1 MMSNRPNI
9 LFLMTDQHRFD
20 HLGFNGNPVV
30 RTPNLDALA
39 ARSAN
44 FTRTYVANP
53 ICMPNRSTIMTGRM
67 PSIHG
72 TRHNGISLNWRANTY
87 VRTLRKAGYRT
98 SHIGKSHLQNM
109 GVNRTQML
117 EHVDFSLPEEAFE
130 LGLDEGWDEL
140 ENLAAYRGTEPG
152 PRPEDFYGFERVDF
166 TVSHGD
172 LCGGHYQ
179 QWLRGQGLDPREYQ
193 GTRVALANYDGWLQ
207 VYQTRLPTELYPTTY
222 IAERTLAELD
232 RAAADGRP
240 FLIHC
245 SFPDPHH
252 PFSPPG
258 DYWRRFDPAEMPLP
272 ASFFEDHARS
282 MPHVRAYAAARGTPN
297 RNSTYPFSPTADQF
311 RHALAAE
318 YGMIE
323 LIDDQVGRI
332 LARLAELGLEE
343 NTIVVFTSDHGDM
356 FGDHG
361 LMLKHTLLYDGCT
374 RVPLLIR
381 AHGMEAGRREG
392 LASSID
398 IAQTLLELT
407 GCTPYHDM
415 QGFSLVPM
423 LERSDARVRDSV
435 LIEEDEREDVFAAG
449 RPFRSRTL
457 VTETSRTTIYEGIEQ
472 GEQYDLEND
481 PGELENRWD
490 DREVRDRALEALLQA
505 LLRTA
510 DHTPRP
516 KYSA

>member
-1 MMSNRPNI
+1 MNSRPNI

-20 HLGFNGNPVV
+20 HLGFNGNSVV
-30 RTPNLDALA
+30 NTPNLDALA
-39 ARSAN
+39 ARSVN

-67 PSIHG
+67 PSVHG
-72 TRHNGISLNWRANTY
+72 TRHNGISLNWRVNTY
-87 VRTLRKAGYRT
+87 VRALRKAGYRT

-140 ENLAAYRGTEPG
+140 ENLAGYRGTEPG
-152 PRPEDFYGFERVDF
+152 PRPDDFYGFERVDF
-166 TVSHGD
+166 TVSHSD
-172 LCGGHYQ
+172 ICGGHYQ
-179 QWLRGQGLDPREYQ
+179 QWLREKGLDPREFQ
-193 GTRVALANYDGWLQ
+193 GTRVALENYDGWLQ
-207 VYQTRLPTELYPTTY
+207 VYQTRLPIEFYPTTY
-222 IAERTLAELD
+222 IAERTLGELD
-232 RAAADGRP
+232 AAAADGRP

-258 DYWRRFDPAEMPLP
+258 DYWRRFDPADMPLP
-272 ASFFEDHARS
+272 ESFFEDHEAS
-282 MPHVRAYAAARGTPN
+282 LHHIRAYAEKRGTPH
-297 RNSTYPFSPTADQF
+297 RNSTYPFSPTEDQF

-323 LIDDQVGRI
+323 LIDDQVGRV
-332 LARLAELGLEE
+332 LHRLDELGLAE

-361 LMLKHTLLYDGCT
+361 LILKHTLLYEGCT
-374 RVPLLIR
+374 RVPLLISVP
-381 AHGMEAGRREG
+381 GVEAGQREG
-392 LASSID
+392 LAGSID

-407 GCTPYHDM
+407 GCTPYYDM
-415 QGFSLVPM
+415 QGYSLVPM
-423 LERSDARVRDSV
+423 LTNPAARVRGSV
-435 LIEEDEREDVFAAG
+435 LIEEDQREDIFGTG

-457 VTETSRTTIYEGIEQ
+457 VTDTSRTTLYEGI
-472 GEQYDLEND
+472 GEGEHYDLTSD
-481 PGELENRWD
+481 PGELENRWHE
-490 DREVRDRALEALLQA
+490 RAVRSAALEGLFQEV
-505 LLRTA
+505 LRIQ